1 MSIHNGSLRTR
12 LALWFG
18 LVLLCGGGLLLLL
31 AYNFAAQAAD
41 EAYDKLLASAA
52 LTAMENLTVS
62 ERTLNFDLPYA
73 SLATLALAPDDR
85 VVYSLIDDLQH
96 PERVLTG
103 YANTPWPALSAM
115 RDRHQQGKPY
125 FYSANYDTESFR
137 FVVLERE
144 LLESGVQGKV
154 WLQMGQSQLARRELA
169 SDLTLKALLGIAG
182 LVLLG
187 GIGVWLAAGRSL
199 KPLLKVE
206 NVLLQRKPTELNPLS
221 TEVPKEIRHLIEAI
235 NRFMHRLQRNQDRNH
250 AFIAE
255 AAHQLRTPLA
265 SLQAQAELASEMTE
279 DGVFRDRAERILRNA
294 KETNSRINQLL
305 NYATLA
311 HRADVSMPEN
321 IDLAEIVT
329 QCLGDMAPLALRSNV
344 DLSFENQAGEVK
356 LFADPEA
363 IREMVRNLVDNALK
377 YGQQGELKRAVHIS
391 LFRVMDT
398 NHNIALQVRDYGPGL
413 PQALLTEVTRRFG
426 RGEFRQSIG
435 SGLGLAIVEQLIH
448 TMGGKLELENG
459 IRGGLKARLLFD
471 LVEPQ

>member
-18 LVLLCGGGLLLLL
+18 SVLLCGGGLLLLL
-31 AYNFAAQAAD
+31 AHNFAAQAAD

-96 PERVLTG
+96 PEIVLTG